1 MPVFALG
8 ASLGIAIECGAAL
21 MLYTGTGFLGT
32 AGFLIALV
40 LAALGLGLWVGAEPA
55 SVLRRWL
62 MVIFAFAIAG
72 LFTTV
77 WTRTGASINGAGG
90 ALAALF
96 LLAWPAYTSGAMF
109 ATLAASSRPVAPAA
123 LFGAAAGGL
132 AAALLLIPRLPAG
145 VIFVGAA
152 IVLTVA
158 GLWDVSRSH
167 YPYMN
172 STSAMLNKVAL
183 VTGVGHPGQV
193 GYAIAQ
199 RFLAAGARVCITDVR
214 ESVRELGGEL
224 GDNAIAVQSD
234 LTDES
239 SVNAM
244 VAQISEKFG
253 RLDVVV
259 NVAGGLSVI
268 KPLADTDSAEWRR
281 ELQRN
286 AETVH
291 TVTRA
296 ALPLLRAARGSVIN
310 FSSPAGLRAQ
320 AQLGAY
326 SAAKAAVVAFTRA
339 LAIEEKNHGVRVN
352 ALAPGMIDTEQNRKS
367 AADPDSV
374 KWVSREQIA
383 DVVLFLAGDGS
394 SGITG
399 EVIHVLGEG
408 IE

>member
-1 MPVFALG
+1 MLG
-8 ASLGIAIECGAAL
+8 VAIECGAAL
-21 MLYTGTGFLGT
+21 LLYTGRGFLGT
-32 AGFLIALV
+32 AGFLIALS
-40 LAALGLGLWVGAEPA
+40 LAALALGLWVGTENGAT
-55 SVLRRWL
+55 LRRWL
-62 MVIFAFAIAG
+62 IVILAYAIAG
-72 LFTTV
+72 AFATV
-77 WTRTGASINGAGG
+77 WSRMGASLRGMGG

-96 LLAWPAYTSGAMF
+96 LLAWPAYTTGALF
-109 ATLAASSRPVAPAA
+109 TTLADRVRSVAPAA
-123 LFGAAAGGL
+123 LFGSAAGSL

-152 IVLTVA
+152 IILTA
-158 GLWDVSRSH
+158 AALWDVSQAR

-172 STSAMLNKVAL
+172 NTFAMTNKVAL
-183 VTGVGHPGQV
+183 ITGVGHPGQV

-214 ESVRELGGEL
+214 ESVRELGREL
-224 GDNAIAVQSD
+224 GDGALAVQSD
-234 LTDES
+234 LTDEN
-239 SVNAM
+239 SVKAM
-244 VAQISEKFG
+244 IEQIREELG

-268 KPLADTDSAEWRR
+268 KPLADTEAAEWRR

-286 AETVH
+286 AETAF
-291 TVTRA
+291 TVTKA
-296 ALPLLRAARGSVIN
+296 ALPLLRASRGAVIN
-310 FSSPAGLRAQ
+310 FASPAALRAQ

-339 LAIEEKNHGVRVN
+339 LAIEEKENGVRAN

-374 KWVSREQIA
+374 KWVSRDQIA
-383 DVVLFLAGDGS
+383 SVVLFLATEAS

-408 IE
+408 IT